1 MNSLLGLVIQISK
14 NRFYEHNSLT
24 ELAYSFETLSKELI
38 DGVTPSNFRDH
49 AGMGRNLTI
58 ELLEYFDR
66 SGLSKR
72 SGNIRTLVKPAQEIF
87 KRNTKKK

>member
-1 MNSLLGLVIQISK
+1 
-14 NRFYEHNSLT
+14 
-24 ELAYSFETLSKELI
+24 
-38 DGVTPSNFRDH
+38 
-49 AGMGRNLTI
+49 LTI

-87 KRNTKKK
+87 KRNKKKK